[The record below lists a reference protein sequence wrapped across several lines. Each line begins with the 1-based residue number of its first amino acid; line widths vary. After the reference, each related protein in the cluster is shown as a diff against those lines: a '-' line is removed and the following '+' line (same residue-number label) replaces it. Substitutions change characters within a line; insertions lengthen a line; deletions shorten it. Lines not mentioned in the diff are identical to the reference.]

1 MRTILLLDMSFT
13 LKMIRERHLTQ
24 ALESRQ
30 LDGYFD
36 HVISVHPLAG
46 LFETGA
52 DRFGQPVVTDLTDSH
67 VFVEGKIGA
76 SEFWRFVPPVNLF
89 LAQIRLIRLLFKMA
103 KEKKVDIIRIGDPYY
118 LGLMGWVLSRLL
130 HVPLVIRVCFNYDR
144 HFEVTGRAVFPRL
157 FRYRWLEKLIER
169 FVFPKCALVA
179 GANQNNLDYAIA
191 NGAKPETGVVF
202 RYGNLIHLG
211 HFEEP
216 KRRSGGVFRLSELG
230 LDGRFLMTV
239 SRLELIKHSQ
249 HNLLVLKELRDMG
262 FDLKLLFVGDGSLR
276 SELERMTQD
285 LNLKEYVSFAGNQS
299 QQWIADVLPKASLVL
314 SPHMGRA
321 LVEACLAGVP
331 IVAYDFEWQ
340 KELIQDRVTGRLVDE
355 KDWGAMAR
363 ASADLL
369 NDPDEARRLGQQ
381 ARAIA
386 MNMMA
391 PDKLTQIE
399 IQAYEA
405 IAGRRHE

>member
-24 ALESRQ
+24 ALEIRQ

-52 DRFGQPVVTDLTDSH
+52 DRFGQPVVTGLTDSH

-130 HVPLVIRVCFNYDR
+130 HVPLAIRVCFNYDR
-144 HFEVTGRAVFPRL
+144 HFEVTGKAVFPRL
-157 FRYRWLEKLIER
+157 FRYRWLEKYIER
-169 FVFPKCALVA
+169 FVFPKCTLVA

-202 RYGNLIHLG
+202 RYGNLIHPE

-216 KRRSGGVFRLSELG
+216 QMRGDGERRIAALG
-230 LDGRFLMTV
+230 LVGPFLMTI
-239 SRLELIKHSQ
+239 SRLELIKYSQ
-249 HNLLVLKELRDMG
+249 HNLFVLQALRAAG
-262 FDLKLLFVGDGSLR
+262 FDLNLLYVGEGSLR
-276 SELERMTQD
+276 GELERMTQE
-285 LNLKEYVSFAGNQS
+285 LHLGGHVYFAGNQS
-299 QQWIADVLPKASLVL
+299 QEWIAEVLPKASLVL

-340 KELIQDRVTGRLVDE
+340 GELIQDRVTGRLVAE
-355 KDWGAMAR
+355 KDWEAMAR
-363 ASADLL
+363 VSEDLL
-369 NDPDEARRLGQQ
+369 KHLPEAHRLGRQ
-381 ARAIA
+381 ARDVA
-386 MNMMA
+386 MDMMA
-391 PDKLTQIE
+391 PDRLTQIE
-399 IQAYEA
+399 IQAYEN
-405 IAGRRHE
+405 ILTEKKS